1 MILVVTS
8 PLRAAWSNPVLPAAL
23 RLRRLLPA
31 ILSLGPRPRGV
42 LLFLQYAN
50 ALVWDPRSVV
60 FALSGRNPAG
70 RSAPG

>member
-8 PLRAAWSNPVLPAAL
+8 PLRAAWSNPGLPAAL

-31 ILSLGPRPRGV
+31 ILSLGPRGV